1 MKRVALL
8 ALLATGAVAAQAQS
22 FVDRARV
29 QNVEPQYESVHE
41 ALGLCGHGAG
51 GEKGEKGDTFH

>member
-29 QNVEPQYESVHE
+29 QNVEPQYESVQVPRQE
-41 ALGLCGHGAG
+41 CA
-51 GEKGEKGDTFH
+51 